1 METERINGILDNLI
15 TADCRGKKNKIKY
28 MLELI
33 KRKNVRRTRKIL
45 EERLKKY

>member
-15 TADCRGKKNKIKY
+15 TADCRGKLNKIKY

-33 KRKNVRRTRKIL
+33 KHRNVRRTRKIL